1 MEQTIESKKGLTT
14 KPAHKTDFTIQPI
27 KTAVVGLGMMG
38 SSQIRNCLWKLPQ
51 YEITAVCDPYAP
63 NLDACRALF
72 SERGLPV
79 ACYSDLTQMLR
90 QADCELVV
98 IVSPDNTH
106 EEVACACLRAGKHIR
121 LEKPLAIT
129 PAGCAR
135 IQRAHAE
142 SGKLL
147 QIGLEL
153 RYASPTRQMRAW
165 LPRLGQL
172 KMLTCEEF
180 RPPFLP
186 KRGLVNDW
194 ITKKAYTGGTLLE
207 KNCHHF
213 DLFNWFAGARPVS
226 VYASGDGLVEYRET
240 DILDNAFVTVE
251 YENGVRA
258 MLALCLFAPK
268 KIAGSS
274 LNELE
279 MGLLGDAGRLELRG
293 DDVLLWDRGSGEEE
307 SWHYARENF
316 EAHSDDIIPS
326 LVELADCIRNGGEPL
341 TGIQA
346 GINSA
351 LVSFAAER
359 SAEQKRIVRIAEIET
374 ESGLTFV
381 V

>member
-1 MEQTIESKKGLTT
+1 MEQTM
-14 KPAHKTDFTIQPI
+14 KPIQ
-27 KTAVVGLGMMG
+27 TAVVGLGMMG

-51 YEITAVCDPYAP
+51 YEITAICDPFTP
-63 NLDACRALF
+63 NLDACRMLF
-72 SERGLPV
+72 TERELPV
-79 ACYSDLTQMLR
+79 SCYSDLADLLEH
-90 QADCELVV
+90 ADCELVV
-98 IVSPDNTH
+98 IVSPDYTH
-106 EEVACACLRAGKHIR
+106 EKIACDCLRAGKHIR

-129 PAGCAR
+129 PTGCAN
-135 IQRAHAE
+135 IQRAQAQ

-153 RYASPTRQMRAW
+153 RYSSPTRKMRAW
-165 LPRLGQL
+165 LPRLGAL

-186 KRGLVNDW
+186 KRGLVDDW
-194 ITKKAYTGGTLLE
+194 ITKKEYTGGTLLE

-213 DLFNWFAGARPVS
+213 DLFNWFAASRPVS
-226 VYASGDGLVEYRET
+226 VYASGDGLVEYAKT

-251 YENGVRA
+251 YENGIRA
-258 MLALCLFAPK
+258 MLSLCLFAPK

-279 MGLLGDAGRLELRG
+279 MGLLGNRGRLELRG
-293 DDVLLWDRGSGEEE
+293 DEVFVWDRETGGEER
-307 SWHYARENF
+307 WHYARENF

-341 TGIQA
+341 TGTQA

-359 SAEQKRIVRIAEIET
+359 SAEQKRIVTIAEIES
-374 ESGLTFV
+374 ESGLKFIV
-381 V
+381 

>member
-1 MEQTIESKKGLTT
+1 ME
-14 KPAHKTDFTIQPI
+14 PVRPI

-51 YEITAVCDPYAP
+51 FEITAVCDPFAP

-72 SERGLPV
+72 AERGLPFS
-79 ACYSDLTQMLR
+79 CYADLSELLEH
-90 QADCELVV
+90 ADCELVV
-98 IVSPDNTH
+98 IASPDDTH
-106 EEVACACLRAGKHIR
+106 EQVACDCLAAGKHIR

-129 PAGCAR
+129 PEGCAR

-153 RYASPTRQMRAW
+153 RYASPTRKMREW
-165 LPRLGQL
+165 LPRLGAL
-172 KMLTCEEF
+172 KLLTCEEF

-194 ITKKAYTGGTLLE
+194 IIKKRYTGGTLLE

-213 DLFNWFAGARPVS
+213 DLFNWFACARPVS
-226 VYASGDGLVEYRET
+226 AYASGDGLVEYAHT

-258 MLALCLFAPK
+258 MLSLCLFAPK
-268 KIAGSS
+268 KVADSS

-279 MGLLGDAGRLELRG
+279 FGLIGNRGRLELRG
-293 DDVLLWDRGSGEEE
+293 DDVFVWDRETGAEER
-307 SWHYARENF
+307 WHYARENC

-326 LVELADCIRNGGEPL
+326 MVELAGCIRFGGEPL

-359 SAEQKRIVRIAEIET
+359 SAEQKRIVTIAEIES
-374 ESGLTFV
+374 ESGLQYV

>member
-1 MEQTIESKKGLTT
+1 MEQNRKAVKSRQAKPKNRSELTV
-14 KPAHKTDFTIQPI
+14 HPI

-51 YEITAVCDPYAP
+51 YEITTVCDPFAP
-63 NLDACRALF
+63 NLDACHALF
-72 SERGLPV
+72 TERGLPV
-79 ACYSDLTQMLR
+79 SCYYDLAEML
-90 QADCELVV
+90 QLADCELVV
-98 IVSPDNTH
+98 IVSPDYTH
-106 EEVACACLRAGKHIR
+106 EQIACDCLRAGKHVR

-129 PAGCAR
+129 PEGCAN
-135 IQRAHAE
+135 IQRAHTE

-153 RYASPTRQMRAW
+153 RYASPTRRMQAW
-165 LPRLGQL
+165 LPRLGEL

-213 DLFNWFAGARPVS
+213 DLFNWFAASRPVK
-226 VYASGDGLVEYRET
+226 VYASGDGLVEYRDT

-251 YENGVRA
+251 YENGIRA
-258 MLALCLFAPK
+258 MLSLCLFAPK

-279 MGLLGDAGRLELRG
+279 MGLIGNRGRLELRG
-293 DDVLLWDRGSGEEE
+293 DDVLMWDRATGEEE
-307 SWHYARENF
+307 RWHYARENT

-326 LVELADCIRNGGEPL
+326 MIELADCIRNGGEPL

-359 SAEQKRIVRIAEIET
+359 SAEQKRIVTIAELES
-374 ESGLTFV
+374 ESGLRFIV
-381 V
+381 

>member
-1 MEQTIESKKGLTT
+1 MEQTV
-14 KPAHKTDFTIQPI
+14 QPI

-38 SSQIRNCLWKLPQ
+38 SSQIRNCLWRLPQ
-51 YEITAVCDPYAP
+51 YRITAVCDPFLP

-72 SERGLPV
+72 DGRGLPV
-79 ACYSDLTQMLR
+79 ACYADLSEMLKE
-90 QADCELVV
+90 ADCELAV
-98 IVSPDNTH
+98 IVSPDDTH
-106 EEVACACLRAGKHIR
+106 ERIACECLRAGKHIR

-129 PAGCAR
+129 PGGCAN
-135 IQRAHAE
+135 ILRAHAE

-153 RYASPTRQMRAW
+153 RYAAPTRKMREW
-165 LPRLGQL
+165 LPRLGAL

-186 KRGLVNDW
+186 KRGLVDDW
-194 ITKKAYTGGTLLE
+194 ITKKEYTGGTLLE

-213 DLFNWFAGARPVS
+213 DLFNWFAAARPAS
-226 VYASGDGLVEYRET
+226 VYASGDGAVEYAHT

-258 MLALCLFAPK
+258 MLALCLFAPR

-274 LNELE
+274 LHELE
-279 MGLLGDAGRLELRG
+279 MGLLGDRGRLELRG
-293 DDVLLWDRGSGEEE
+293 DDVLVWDRETGGEER
-307 SWHYARENF
+307 WHYARENF

-326 LVELADCIRNGGEPL
+326 MIELADCIRRGGEPL

-351 LVSFAAER
+351 LVAFAAER
-359 SAEQKRIVRIAEIET
+359 SAEEKRIVTIAEIER
-374 ESGLTFV
+374 ESGLRFV
-381 V
+381 VEPTP

>member
-1 MEQTIESKKGLTT
+1 MDPTM
-14 KPAHKTDFTIQPI
+14 QPI

-51 YEITAVCDPYAP
+51 YAVSAICDPFSP

-72 SERGLPV
+72 DERGLPV
-79 ACYSDLTQMLR
+79 SCYTDPADLLAH
-90 QADCELVV
+90 ADCELVV
-98 IVSPDNTH
+98 IVSPDYTH
-106 EEVACACLRAGKHIR
+106 EQIACACLAAGKHVR

-129 PAGCAR
+129 PEGCVN
-135 IQRAHAE
+135 IQRAHAQ

-147 QIGLEL
+147 QVGLEL
-153 RYASPTRQMRAW
+153 RYAAPTRRMRDW
-165 LPRLGQL
+165 LPRLGTL

-213 DLFNWFAGARPVS
+213 DLFNWFAAARPAT
-226 VYASGDGLVEYRET
+226 VYASGDGSVEYRDT

-258 MLALCLFAPK
+258 MLSLCLFAPK
-268 KIAGSS
+268 KVAGSS

-279 MGLLGDAGRLELRG
+279 MGMLGDRGRLELRG
-293 DDVLLWDRGSGEEE
+293 DDVFVWDRASGEEAR
-307 SWHYARENF
+307 WHYARENF
-316 EAHSDDIIPS
+316 EAHSDDIVPS
-326 LVELADCIRNGGEPL
+326 LIELADCIRNGGEPL

-359 SAEQKRIVRIAEIET
+359 SAEQKRIVTISEIES
-374 ESGLTFV
+374 ESGLAFLV
-381 V
+381 